1 MRRSLCFSTV
11 EGDCLDATGTAE
23 PSFLVDRQRVVQLRT
38 ELEEHNY
45 RYHVRDEPVVS
56 DAIYDGL
63 FRQLLALEHLYPELI
78 AANSPTQR
86 VGAAPVGGC

>member
-1 MRRSLCFSTV
+1 MPPEQQSR
-11 EGDCLDATGTAE
+11 
-23 PSFLVDRQRVVQLRT
+23 PSLVDRQRVVQLRT